1 VTIDGFL
8 RVESLTQRRW
18 AIGLCG
24 GLTIVTILFSLY
36 GRARGP
42 TIDPFLVVA
51 TLIWAFCD
59 LLTAFLLFSQ
69 SSASR
74 RLDFGILASGYLLSG
89 ILSFPYIGAYTGVL
103 GTAANTVGDQQLPA
117 VFFFVWHISF
127 AAVAVAS
134 VAARTLA
141 RQRRVDAVP
150 PIVAI
155 TTAFALGVI
164 GVAFG
169 MREQLPHFI
178 VDGVFQ
184 PVYWAGGV
192 PAMIISNGL
201 ACAGVLLVRGRVSS
215 LRIWLAVALYGA
227 CLEGV
232 LNLAS
237 PQRFSYAWDFSK
249 AVATL
254 TSLSVMYRILFDIVR
269 MYRQVSDI
277 VSIQSGQA
285 AARIRAIWQI
295 ATSEGLSEDDH
306 TQMILDVAVANSLP
320 GRNLFGSLS
329 HLETG
334 RVVVDAI
341 ARSGDPKVL
350 RPFESAYE
358 PGTSFSPDAD
368 VHAALLQEG
377 RTRAWESPREIPSE
391 RLTAIGAGSAIGTP
405 IHIGP
410 HTHFVVFTST
420 DPTRGRALGDMD
432 YAFVDVVAANISQS
446 FFQRSQRERMDYYLE
461 HDTLTGLA
469 NRTQFVRSVHA
480 GIADETLAAVVL
492 IDLDGFGLL
501 NERVGQA
508 VCDDM
513 LVEIGA
519 TLRAV
524 DEGDAVFRLSGDEFG
539 VALYAD
545 GSARSTQQ
553 RTESYRDAFRRP
565 FATGDRERPRY
576 IPVLASLGAAEL
588 DAPMTYDELMQRAN
602 VALEESQAIGAKATV
617 YSDEMIARLQQRRV
631 ASDELIGAMARDE
644 FVLQYQPTVELATR
658 SIAGA
663 EALLRWNHP
672 QRGLL
677 APTDFLDAAKRAGL
691 MGEITHWVI
700 RRLVADLETLD
711 LPQGFRCYFNVPAQV
726 LEDFSFSDMLADIVR
741 MHPRIA
747 DRLGLEVTESD
758 VMNQVERAIE
768 SLTSVR
774 RLGLLVAV
782 DDFGTGYSSMGYLKR
797 LPIDSVKLDGS
808 FIKGLPGDSRD
819 ENLAKLFLGIT
830 SQFSLVSVAEGVE
843 TEAQAQWLMNEGCI
857 LGQGYLFAKP
867 LALADLVAELN
878 RSSATVRRRRK

>member
-1 VTIDGFL
+1 MTIDGFL
-8 RVESLTQRRW
+8 RAESTTQRRW
-18 AIGLCG
+18 ATGICAGLAV
-24 GLTIVTILFSLY
+24 LTILFCVY
-36 GRARGP
+36 GRQRGP
-42 TIDPFLVVA
+42 IVDPFLVVA
-51 TLIWAFCD
+51 SLIWAFCD
-59 LLTAFLLFSQ
+59 LLTAFLLYSQ

-74 RLDFGILASGYLLSG
+74 RLDFGLLATGYLLSG
-89 ILSFPYIGAYTGVL
+89 LLSFPYIGAYTGVL
-103 GTAANTVGDQQLPA
+103 GTAAGSLSDQQLPA
-117 VFFFVWHISF
+117 TFFFVWHLAF
-127 AAVAVAS
+127 AALAVAS
-134 VAARTLA
+134 VAARQLV
-141 RQRRVDAVP
+141 RQRRIDAVP
-150 PIVAI
+150 LLVALSF
-155 TTAFALGVI
+155 AFALCVVGI
-164 GVAFG
+164 AFG
-169 MREQLPHFI
+169 MRDRLPIFI
-178 VDGVFQ
+178 IDGVFQ
-184 PVYWAGGV
+184 PAQWAIGL
-192 PAMIISNGL
+192 PLMIVVNGL
-201 ACAGVLLVRGRVSS
+201 GCAAVLLVRGRVSS
-215 LRIWLAVALYGA
+215 LRIWLAVALFGG
-227 CLEGV
+227 CIEGV

-237 PQRFSYAWDFSK
+237 PLRFSYAWDFSK
-249 AVATL
+249 VVAAL
-254 TSLSVMYRILFDIVR
+254 TSLSVMFRILFDIVR
-269 MYRQVSDI
+269 MYRQISDI
-277 VSIQSGQA
+277 VSAQSGQA

-341 ARSGDPKVL
+341 ATSGDPKVL
-350 RPFESAYE
+350 RPFASAYE
-358 PGTSFSPDAD
+358 PGTSFAPDAD
-368 VHAALLQEG
+368 LHAALLREG
-377 RTRAWESPREIPSE
+377 RTRAWESEREIPSE
-391 RLTAIGAGSAIGTP
+391 RLTSIGARSAIGTP
-405 IHIGP
+405 IQIGP
-410 HTHFVVFTST
+410 QTHFVVFTST
-420 DPTRGRALGDMD
+420 DPTRDRALGDMD
-432 YAFVDVVAANISQS
+432 YAFVDVVAANISQW
-446 FFQRSQRERMDYYLE
+446 FYQRSQRERMDYYLE

-469 NRTQFVRSVHA
+469 NRTQFVRCVHA
-480 GIADETLAAVVL
+480 GIADETLAAVIL

-524 DEGDAVFRLSGDEFG
+524 DEGDTVFRLSGDEFG

-565 FATGDRERPRY
+565 FATGDREHPRY

-588 DAPMTYDELMQRAN
+588 QSPMTYDELMQRAN
-602 VALEESQAIGAKATV
+602 VALEEAQAIGGKATV
-617 YSDEMIARLQQRRV
+617 YSTEMITRLQQRRV

-644 FVLQYQPTVELATR
+644 FFLEYQPTVELHTR

-677 APTDFLDAAKRAGL
+677 APSDFLDAAKRAGL

-700 RRLVADLETLD
+700 RQLVADLENVD
-711 LPQGFRCYFNVPAQV
+711 LPSGFRCYFNVPAQV

-830 SQFSLVSVAEGVE
+830 NQFSLVSVAEGVE
-843 TEAQAQWLMNEGCI
+843 TEAQARWLMDEGCM

-867 LALADLVAELN
+867 LTLPELVAALD
-878 RSSATVRRRRK
+878 RSPAPVRRKRK